1 MALPLTKC
9 WKYRNNGNDENI
21 WISNPISKILWPH
34 CAKVQS
40 TRRRAIYLQKRFQ
53 FYLITNL
60 GPFSVLLQYIY
71 ILASHISVNTQC
83 GHRCIFEKFKKM
95 LLYRTWNMILF
106 NGNYFFDCIKG
117 VSWKKRL
124 KFHCAFE
131 HKKQLELY
139 VIHSC

>member
-1 MALPLTKC
+1 MNIKST
-9 WKYRNNGNDENI
+9 RNSSTLNYKIGLNQPKSQTPSYKNISPRNFMKWFCRLQSFEKIEILLWNGNDEI
-21 WISNPISKILWPH
+21 IRKSKIFWPH

-83 GHRCIFEKFKKM
+83 GQQSVFEKFKRCF
-95 LLYRTWNMILF
+95 YISRT
-106 NGNYFFDCIKG
+106 
-117 VSWKKRL
+117 
-124 KFHCAFE
+124 
-131 HKKQLELY
+131 
-139 VIHSC
+139 

>member
-1 MALPLTKC
+1 MVSTRKFMNSKLTNWSKHLTPWLLSNDFSTNNMFRKLKFFCEIAGIEIFKC
-9 WKYRNNGNDENI
+9 FFKMF
-21 WISNPISKILWPH
+21 WPH

-83 GHRCIFEKFKKM
+83 GHRCIFEKFKRCFYIGHEICSFLM
-95 LLYRTWNMILF
+95 AIIFLI
-106 NGNYFFDCIKG
+106 
-117 VSWKKRL
+117 
-124 KFHCAFE
+124 
-131 HKKQLELY
+131 
-139 VIHSC
+139 